1 MSVAV
6 DPLAPV
12 LGQPG
17 YVVVTGG
24 DYELLELV
32 PCRRMTEDSIAT
44 CAFLA
49 ATVVGVPTEEITE

>member
-6 DPLAPV
+6 ESLSPV

-24 DYELLELV
+24 DYELFELV
-32 PCRRMTEDSIAT
+32 PCRRTVEDSGAS

-49 ATVVGVPTEEITE
+49 ATVVGLPTEGLTQ

>member
-6 DPLAPV
+6 EPLSPV
-12 LGQPG
+12 LGQTG

-24 DYELLELV
+24 DYELLDLV
-32 PCRRMTEDSIAT
+32 PCRRDVEAGDAS

-49 ATVVGVPTEEITE
+49 ATVIGQDLTEVQE